1 MVQFLP
7 VAGSWRCKE
16 GIYQRRPVRWWRWVF
31 TASFL
36 HAWSPHQS
44 DGGSEGEIFIPP
56 AHCKITYLGPMSP
69 PPPVHFCPFSPATLA
84 PPWPLCSAST
94 LSQPPLANP
103 LPYDEQTPTAFLM
116 TWGRCN
122 HLSSIFRDLLH
133 FLSPAQSCGRCLV
146 WVLNMFH
153 LSHDDGVLKCCNLC

>member
-69 PPPVHFCPFSPATLA
+69 PPPQSISAPSHLPPSLPHGHYAVPAPYPSLLWPILCLMMNRHQQLFWWPGDVATTWAAYSGIFCTFY
-84 PPWPLCSAST
+84 
-94 LSQPPLANP
+94 P
-103 LPYDEQTPTAFLM
+103 LP
-116 TWGRCN
+116 
-122 HLSSIFRDLLH
+122 
-133 FLSPAQSCGRCLV
+133 
-146 WVLNMFH
+146 
-153 LSHDDGVLKCCNLC
+153 SHVGDALFES

>member
-69 PPPVHFCPFSPATLA
+69 PPPSPFLPLLTCHPRSPMATMQCQHLIPA
-84 PPWPLCSAST
+84 SSGQSSALWWTDTNSFSDDLGT
-94 LSQPPLANP
+94 LQPP
-103 LPYDEQTPTAFLM
+103 EQHIQ
-116 TWGRCN
+116 G
-122 HLSSIFRDLLH
+122 SSALFIPCPVMWEMPC
-133 FLSPAQSCGRCLV
+133 LSPKYVSLKSWWWCTK
-146 WVLNMFH
+146 VL
-153 LSHDDGVLKCCNLC
+153 